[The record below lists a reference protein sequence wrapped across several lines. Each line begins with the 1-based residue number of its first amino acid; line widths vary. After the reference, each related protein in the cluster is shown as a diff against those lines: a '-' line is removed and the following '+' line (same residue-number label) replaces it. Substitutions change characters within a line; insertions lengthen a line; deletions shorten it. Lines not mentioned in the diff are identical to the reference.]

1 MTVRLQTITEKEEE
15 SYGCYVCQGYFH
27 LIAKSVEKLEMF
39 KIRPYHNLLNPIKT
53 DKPNIVIINFK
64 QQLSKLTFD

>member
-1 MTVRLQTITEKEEE
+1 MSVKGF
-15 SYGCYVCQGYFH
+15 SH